1 MAELI
6 EGVNPTRM
14 ELLKLKTK
22 VKLAKKGHRLLKEKR
37 DALIV
42 EFFNILEEA
51 RGIRKRAER
60 ALVEAFRALIL
71 AQATLGVVKVAEVS
85 LAVKETPEVSTVT
98 RSIMGVR
105 VPVLEME
112 AEKRSIMERGYS
124 LSDTNYMLD
133 EAAEKFEEALAA
145 VVELAEV
152 ESSIKLLSQEIEST
166 KRRVNALENIVL
178 PRLEATVKY
187 IRMRLDEMER
197 ENFFKLKRIK
207 AAQQKKEVEAEA
219 AA

>member
-6 EGVNPTRM
+6 ESVNPTRM

-51 RGIRKRAER
+51 RGIRRRAER
-60 ALVEAFRALIL
+60 SLGDAFIALIL
-71 AQATLGVVKVAEVS
+71 AQSTLGVLKVKEVG
-85 LAVKETPEVSTVT
+85 LAVKETHEVNTVT

-105 VPVLEME
+105 VPVLEIE
-112 AEKRSIMERGYS
+112 NEKRTLMERGYS
-124 LSDTNYMLD
+124 LSDTNYMVD
-133 EAAEKFEEALAA
+133 EAAKKFEEALAA

-152 ESSIKLLSQEIEST
+152 ESSIKLLSQEIKVT
-166 KRRVNALENIVL
+166 KRRVNALENIVM
-178 PRLEATVKY
+178 PRLDATVKY

-207 AAQQKKEVEAEA
+207 TSQERKEAEA
-219 AA
+219 TA

>member
-6 EGVNPTRM
+6 ESVNPTRM

-22 VKLAKKGHRLLKEKR
+22 VKLAKKGHRLLKVKR

-51 RGIRKRAER
+51 RGIRRRAER
-60 ALVEAFRALIL
+60 SLGDAFIALIL
-71 AQATLGVVKVAEVS
+71 AQSTLGVLKVKEVG
-85 LAVKETPEVSTVT
+85 LAVKETHEVNTVT

-105 VPVLEME
+105 VPVLEIE
-112 AEKRSIMERGYS
+112 NEKRTLMERGYS
-124 LSDTNYMLD
+124 LSDTNYMVD
-133 EAAEKFEEALAA
+133 EAAKKFEEALAA

-152 ESSIKLLSQEIEST
+152 ESSIKLLSQEIKVT
-166 KRRVNALENIVL
+166 KRRVNALENIVM
-178 PRLEATVKY
+178 PRLDATVKY

-207 AAQQKKEVEAEA
+207 TSQERKEAEA
-219 AA
+219 TA

>member
-6 EGVNPTRM
+6 ESVNPTRM

-51 RGIRKRAER
+51 RGIRRRAER
-60 ALVEAFRALIL
+60 SLGDAFIALIL
-71 AQATLGVVKVAEVS
+71 AQSTLGVLKVKEVG
-85 LAVKETPEVSTVT
+85 LAVKETHEVNTVT

-105 VPVLEME
+105 VPVLEIE
-112 AEKRSIMERGYS
+112 DEKRTLMERGYS
-124 LSDTNYMLD
+124 LSDTNYMVD
-133 EAAEKFEEALAA
+133 EAAKKFEEALAA

-152 ESSIKLLSQEIEST
+152 ESSIKLLSQEIKVT
-166 KRRVNALENIVL
+166 KRRVNALENIVM
-178 PRLEATVKY
+178 PRLDATVKY

-207 AAQQKKEVEAEA
+207 TSQERKEAEA
-219 AA
+219 TA

>member
-6 EGVNPTRM
+6 ESVNPTRM

-51 RGIRKRAER
+51 RGIRRRAER
-60 ALVEAFRALIL
+60 SLGDAFIALIL
-71 AQATLGVVKVAEVS
+71 AQSTLGVLKVKEVG
-85 LAVKETPEVSTVT
+85 LAVKETHEVNTVT

-105 VPVLEME
+105 VPVLEIE
-112 AEKRSIMERGYS
+112 DEKRTLMERGYS
-124 LSDTNYMLD
+124 LSDTNYMVD
-133 EAAEKFEEALAA
+133 EAAKKFEEALAA

-152 ESSIKLLSQEIEST
+152 ESSIKLLSQEIKVT
-166 KRRVNALENIVL
+166 KRRVNALENIVM
-178 PRLEATVKY
+178 PRLDATVKY

-207 AAQQKKEVEAEA
+207 TSQERKKAEA
-219 AA
+219 TA